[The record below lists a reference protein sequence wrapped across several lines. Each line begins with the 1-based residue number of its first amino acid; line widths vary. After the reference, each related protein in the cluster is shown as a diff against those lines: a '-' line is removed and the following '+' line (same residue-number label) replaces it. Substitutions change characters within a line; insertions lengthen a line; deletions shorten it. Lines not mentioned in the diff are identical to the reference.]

1 MFTRPDNRMANEPR
15 SAIITPSYLKHPEGS
30 ALIEIGETKVLCTVT
45 VEERIPRFRRGSGE
59 GWITAE
65 YSMLP
70 RSTPTRNQR
79 PTDGRSTPGRSKEI
93 QRLIGR
99 SLRSIVDLV
108 SLGERTLLI
117 DCDVVQADGGTRT
130 AAITGAYVALYEA
143 CAVLMRQKSI
153 KKFPIRSQVAA
164 ISTGVLYQE
173 VLLDLCYAEDVKAE
187 VDFNV
192 VMDGALNLVEIQ
204 GTAEQQPFSIAT
216 MLSLVELATTGIQQ
230 MMAAQ
235 NAAIS
240 KLAPY

>member
-1 MFTRPDNRMANEPR
+1 
-15 SAIITPSYLKHPEGS
+15 
-30 ALIEIGETKVLCTVT
+30 
-45 VEERIPRFRRGSGE
+45 
-59 GWITAE
+59 
-65 YSMLP
+65 
-70 RSTPTRNQR
+70 
-79 PTDGRSTPGRSKEI
+79 
-93 QRLIGR
+93 
-99 SLRSIVDLV
+99 
-108 SLGERTLLI
+108 
-117 DCDVVQADGGTRT
+117 
-130 AAITGAYVALYEA
+130 
-143 CAVLMRQKSI
+143 MRQKSI

-173 VLLDLCYAEDVKAE
+173 VLLDLCYTEDVKAE

-192 VMDGALNLVEIQ
+192 VMDGALNLVEVQ